1 MFDMPSKIKIKA
13 DIQSL
18 KYYLNLTGLRAGH
31 SESFFKSADTS
42 SFLQFVDNSTLY
54 VTQLSPNVKVGC
66 LRTSRSFHYQR
77 LVPRRRPFPWL
88 ANPGTQP

>member
-18 KYYLNLTGLRAGH
+18 KYELDLTGLRAAH
-31 SESFFKSADTS
+31 SESPFSKVLTHVYSYSLLIT
-42 SFLQFVDNSTLY
+42 VPY

-66 LRTSRSFHYQR
+66 LRTSRSFHYR
-77 LVPRRRPFPWL
+77 KLVPRRTPLPWL
-88 ANPGTQP
+88 ANP